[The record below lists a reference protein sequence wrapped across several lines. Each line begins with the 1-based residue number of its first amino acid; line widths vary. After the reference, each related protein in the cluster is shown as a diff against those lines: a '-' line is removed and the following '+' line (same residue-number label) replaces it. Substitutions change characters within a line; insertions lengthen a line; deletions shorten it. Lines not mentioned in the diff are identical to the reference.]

1 MPESNCDFWDHRV
14 IHDQNYPSYN
24 AFPLSLNTVAI
35 GYRAIYVS
43 KRKYAYRDRLCLNF
57 SPSLPRIAPRCTI
70 NWYAMASVYYRVISY
85 YSIMVLYTE
94 VLLLQRLSK
103 NSIRIM
109 TWVSYYS
116 RVEQWNVT
124 THRCPNFNFLL
135 IPQSQLSH
143 IGKRGPSLKDVRR
156 LDLKIA
162 FELDGFNF

>member
-14 IHDQNYPSYN
+14 IHGQNSPSHN
-24 AFPLSLNTVAI
+24 AFPLSFNTVAI
-35 GYRAIYVS
+35 VYRAIYVS
-43 KRKYAYRDRLCLNF
+43 KRKYAYRDMLCLNF
-57 SPSLPRIAPRCTI
+57 SPSLSRIAPRCTI
-70 NWYAMASVYYRVISY
+70 NWYAMATVYDRVMSS

-94 VLLLQRLSK
+94 VLLLQRLPK

-109 TWVSYYS
+109 TWISNYS

-143 IGKRGPSLKDVRR
+143 IGKEVPVWKMYVD
-156 LDLKIA
+156 
-162 FELDGFNF
+162 